1 MSDTNPTRAAVY
13 TRVSTGRQAE
23 EGYSLDEQERR
34 ALEHIERQGWT
45 PAGCFR
51 EEGVSGAKARRPEL
65 DRLLAGLDAIDVIV
79 VSSLDRLGRSTVH
92 LLALY
97 DQLERA
103 GVRLVSLREAID
115 TSTPVGRLLRTVLAA
130 VAEFE
135 RDLGRERTSAGIG
148 GRARETGKPWGTP
161 AYGYRKTVEGH
172 WEPDPVEAPV
182 LQRIFAMRT
191 ELGMAKAAIA
201 RQLNRDGVPTRKG
214 ARWSA
219 TVVSKVLSGR
229 EGLGEFRHGGE
240 WHQGRHAALI
250 DEQQWTA
257 AQAIDERGRMYAP
270 GAGGRL
276 PKAHLFV
283 RGMLRCSCG
292 EAMLPR
298 SARDQADHYV
308 CRTHKLDAAA
318 CPVPPVRRD
327 VIDAAAL
334 RMFEE
339 VALDV
344 EATRLHLTGQLDAR
358 AAETAALGA
367 AAAREVAELAAEAD
381 RVERDYRRGVLP
393 AERYVSLC
401 ASIAEERAAAD
412 AERIRLDAH
421 AEAVAAA
428 RIELDAK
435 HHTLARLAELRAAIA
450 ARVCEATPLGDI
462 GALRAALAAVCAEVR
477 LSRVEDGAIV
487 LDYVPAGDDWR
498 RVGLG
503 FDAANNVT
511 GSGVPL

>member
-1 MSDTNPTRAAVY
+1 VSDTNPTRAAVY

-358 AAETAALGA
+358 AAETAAAAPQRPARWPSSPPRPTGLSATTGAGCCPPSGTCRCAPRSPKSAPRPTPSASGWTPTPKRLQPPGSSSTRSTTRLRGWPSSAPLSRPACARRRRWATSARSARRSPPCAPRCASAGWRTGRSSSTTCPRATTGA
-367 AAAREVAELAAEAD
+367 AS
-381 RVERDYRRGVLP
+381 G
-393 AERYVSLC
+393 S
-401 ASIAEERAAAD
+401 AS
-412 AERIRLDAH
+412 
-421 AEAVAAA
+421 
-428 RIELDAK
+428 
-435 HHTLARLAELRAAIA
+435 
-450 ARVCEATPLGDI
+450 TP
-462 GALRAALAAVCAEVR
+462 R
-477 LSRVEDGAIV
+477 
-487 LDYVPAGDDWR
+487 
-498 RVGLG
+498 
-503 FDAANNVT
+503 T
-511 GSGVPL
+511 M